1 MELENV
7 NPTLYEKVCE
17 RATSANEMDDN
28 EFDPI
33 DSREVFGR
41 FAKSSWL
48 NLLWFQIDFYKKKLT
63 LKYLTDLIRNLN
75 DPEHPLTLEQLNVL
89 DQESVKVRFS
99 GSVTSWVSAVFVW
112 VRF

>member
-1 MELENV
+1 MLHIDQCQLRVRYLPWGTNNYRSYSRSDQIGAMELENV

-41 FAKSSWL
+41 FATAS
-48 NLLWFQIDFYKKKLT
+48 
-63 LKYLTDLIRNLN
+63 
-75 DPEHPLTLEQLNVL
+75 
-89 DQESVKVRFS
+89 
-99 GSVTSWVSAVFVW
+99 
-112 VRF
+112 